1 MSSLACSRCGA
12 PIEEH
17 FTRGALLA
25 CSSPPRIYFRGK
37 YLALSP
43 MQARIMFLLIQ
54 FGSVS
59 FDDLARL
66 SKVNSLQGIFVATTA
81 LRRRLPA
88 GIYIITRRGWGY
100 VLEQLQ

>member
-1 MSSLACSRCGA
+1 MCDLVCASCGA
-12 PIEEH
+12 PIEKH

-37 YLALSP
+37 HLALSP

-66 SKVNSLQGIFVATTA
+66 SKVNSLQGIFVATTG

-100 VLEQLQ
+100 ILEQLQ

>member
-1 MSSLACSRCGA
+1 
-12 PIEEH
+12 
-17 FTRGALLA
+17 
-25 CSSPPRIYFRGK
+25 
-37 YLALSP
+37 
-43 MQARIMFLLIQ
+43 MQARIMYMLVQ

-59 FDDLARL
+59 FEDLARL

-81 LRRRLPA
+81 LRKRLPS